1 MTAPVIEFQDVSYRY
16 PRTKRWVIT
25 HLNLSLKQGDFVAVM
40 GENGAGKSTVCQM
53 LNGIIPNSVGGN
65 LRGNVLIHGMETR
78 SAGIS
83 QLATK
88 VGIVLEDPETQL
100 FTTSVDSEVAFGP
113 ENLCLPV
120 DEIRERV
127 KWALDVV
134 RLKGFEH
141 RMPTALSGGQKQRLA
156 IAANIAMRPDILVLD
171 EATSQLDPVGVEEV
185 LSVAR
190 ELNQK
195 YGMTIVMATDASEM
209 IARLMD
215 WVVVLDKGIKVAEG
229 TPRQIFADTQLFQKF
244 MIRAPQVSQLA
255 GQLAKAGHQPK
266 NFPVTVEDAKKE
278 IAKLL
283 KDKPTLKGFAVAEKK
298 ICAKGDP
305 IITVEHLD
313 FVYQPLNV
321 HAVKDVS
328 FEICKGEFVALI
340 GQNGSGKTTVLKN
353 LLGLLR
359 PTSGKVIVAGLD
371 TKKGAVSEMAKHVG
385 FVLQNPDQQ
394 LFADTVEDEVAY
406 GPRNLKLDK
415 ALIEERVAM
424 ALKMVGLEDK
434 RAEFPPALSKGDR
447 AKTVIA
453 SALALDPEIIVLDEP
468 TTGQDYRG
476 CHQIMQ
482 IAQTLHQQ
490 GRTVVFVTHHMALV
504 AEYAQRVIVMT
515 GGKVLLDGNTESV
528 FSKPDVV
535 REAYIIPP
543 QITVLGQELPVS
555 LGLPKTPLAVRTMA
569 DAILARL
576 NGQVVA

>member
-1 MTAPVIEFQDVSYRY
+1 
-16 PRTKRWVIT
+16 
-25 HLNLSLKQGDFVAVM
+25 
-40 GENGAGKSTVCQM
+40 
-53 LNGIIPNSVGGN
+53 
-65 LRGNVLIHGMETR
+65 
-78 SAGIS
+78 
-83 QLATK
+83 
-88 VGIVLEDPETQL
+88 
-100 FTTSVDSEVAFGP
+100 
-113 ENLCLPV
+113 
-120 DEIRERV
+120 
-127 KWALDVV
+127 
-134 RLKGFEH
+134 
-141 RMPTALSGGQKQRLA
+141 
-156 IAANIAMRPDILVLD
+156 
-171 EATSQLDPVGVEEV
+171 
-185 LSVAR
+185 
-190 ELNQK
+190 
-195 YGMTIVMATDASEM
+195 
-209 IARLMD
+209 
-215 WVVVLDKGIKVAEG
+215 
-229 TPRQIFADTQLFQKF
+229 
-244 MIRAPQVSQLA
+244 
-255 GQLAKAGHQPK
+255 
-266 NFPVTVEDAKKE
+266 
-278 IAKLL
+278 
-283 KDKPTLKGFAVAEKK
+283 
-298 ICAKGDP
+298 
-305 IITVEHLD
+305 
-313 FVYQPLNV
+313 
-321 HAVKDVS
+321 
-328 FEICKGEFVALI
+328 
-340 GQNGSGKTTVLKN
+340 
-353 LLGLLR
+353 
-359 PTSGKVIVAGLD
+359 LD

-453 SALALDPEIIVLDEP
+453 SALALDPEIIILDEP

-482 IAQTLHQQ
+482 IAQSLHQQ

-576 NGQVVA
+576 NGQIVAEKV